1 MRKHFTL
8 LLSAFLIS
16 PNVIADKY
24 TIQVGAYR
32 ESTDHILAQAHSL
45 GEVSTRA
52 SGTLTFVS
60 IGKYE
65 SRDSANA
72 DLYRIQTGGFSD
84 AFVRRIPRNA
94 REQTASINTS
104 KISHS
109 HGHDSESHSHGDESH
124 EHLPEPIQR
133 KLDKLTDEEKK
144 NAVILDGKLHIKRGN
159 DFIPI

>member
-84 AFVRRIPRNA
+84 AFV
-94 REQTASINTS
+94 
-104 KISHS
+104 
-109 HGHDSESHSHGDESH
+109 
-124 EHLPEPIQR
+124 

>member
-1 MRKHFTL
+1 
-8 LLSAFLIS
+8 
-16 PNVIADKY
+16 VIADKY

-94 REQTASINTS
+94 REQTASINT
-104 KISHS
+104 
-109 HGHDSESHSHGDESH
+109 
-124 EHLPEPIQR
+124 